1 MPLTVVVLR
10 VIIILPKRQADAGR
24 RRGDTKAE
32 YPVVFVMPLFLPT
45 LHKMELASVRGC
57 HAPALWAPGDGSK
70 RLQGTALPAWRV
82 KKTGQTALM
91 GSDFSASH
99 LRGGFFAPS
108 ARGAEV
114 IPRQAERRAVPAA
127 RHACPPRNASVF
139 VEQRAFSPPC
149 NPSDPAPQR
158 ACTRRASCPRRRTSV
173 RASTRAFLA
182 H

>member
-10 VIIILPKRQADAGR
+10 VIIILPKRQADTGC

-99 LRGGFFAPS
+99 LRGGFLRPL
-108 ARGAEV
+108 R
-114 IPRQAERRAVPAA
+114 AA
-127 RHACPPRNASVF
+127 RK
-139 VEQRAFSPPC
+139 
-149 NPSDPAPQR
+149 
-158 ACTRRASCPRRRTSV
+158 
-173 RASTRAFLA
+173 
-182 H
+182 